1 MPMIF
6 VSIGV
11 QSTGDTW
18 DDALKASDDYKNG
31 DAATKARL
39 ETGLDLLKVIPFVTI
54 FFLWS

>member
-1 MPMIF
+1 M
-6 VSIGV
+6 